1 MVAVE
6 LVDASRPVAPV
17 AACALSALSE
27 AAAELAPPPLTVL
40 NRSVMSDGAPIVWLP
55 ARPKMATSLVFAT
68 VVVIDGADELTAPRE
83 ALMGLV
89 VSTLKYALI
98 PPASSEEE
106 EMLKLYGPGSTAAVP
121 ATFRNVVV
129 VRLVPASLVVTIAVQ
144 PVAVIVGVPELA
156 RAVTDASMTSFAT
169 VALGLLRLRDVT
181 EPLLLALVAPRNP
194 MVGVPACA
202 SAV

>member
-1 MVAVE
+1 M
-6 LVDASRPVAPV
+6 
-17 AACALSALSE
+17 
-27 AAAELAPPPLTVL
+27 
-40 NRSVMSDGAPIVWLP
+40 NRSLMSDGAPIVWLP

-68 VVVIDGADELTAPRE
+68 VVVIDGADKLTAPRE

-98 PPASSEEE
+98 PPATSEEG

-144 PVAVIVGVPELA
+144 PVAVIVPELA